1 MADGSTP
8 DESQTHVLDAPSR
21 LRAMFDSAIDFA
33 IVVTDLNGLVTDWNL
48 GAEHILGWTAR
59 EMVGQ
64 SAHRLFTPEDRQA
77 ARPEQE
83 MRQSVLAGRA
93 TDERWHLRQDGTSV
107 WASGE
112 MMPLRSAGDRHV
124 GYLKIMRDRTE
135 QRLAAEAQRADAEF
149 LRGVLAASGDCIAVL
164 DLDSRLSFMSEGGKR
179 VMEVRD
185 FAALYGRPWLDLW
198 HGQAKEEAQAAI
210 QTAKAGGIG
219 HFWGMAE
226 TMAGNPRHWNVQVT
240 PMMGLHGTPERLL
253 VVSRDTTEQVIA
265 ETAVRE
271 NDAYIRLLLESTAE
285 GFYAIDREGRTTMS
299 NPAFREMLGIANEAE
314 IMGKR
319 LHDLVHHSHPDGSHY
334 PARACPIYRCARY
347 GDAAHVNGENF
358 FKLDGTPVPVEYWAH
373 PIIANGIL
381 QGAICT
387 FRDVT
392 DRARAEG
399 ALRESEARF
408 RHMADSAPAL
418 IWMTDEHGQWSFAN
432 MHFDHLFGRPSTDFV
447 NGAWRDVVVA
457 EDLSGFETRFAQA
470 FDARA
475 AFRTEVRVT
484 DIMSA
489 LRWLRC
495 EGVPRYDDAGRF
507 LGYTCCTVDVS
518 EARTA
523 AEEMERHVQVRTT
536 ELSAALD
543 QLHAEILDRERAEA
557 QLRQSQKMEAV
568 GQLTGGIA
576 HDFNNLL
583 TGVTGSLELLRT
595 RVAQGRLDTLDRYLA
610 AAQGACNRAASLTH
624 RLLAYSRQQ
633 TLAPLPTDA
642 NALASGMEDMIRR
655 TVGPAIR
662 LETSYTP
669 DLWTTLCDP
678 HQLENALLNL
688 CINARDAMPDGGRLV
703 VETLNAR
710 LDEAIAAERDMIP
723 GDYVEIRVSDSGVGM
738 PPDIV
743 ARAFEPFFT
752 TKPIGRGTGLGLS
765 MIYGFARQS
774 GGQVRIHSSVGL
786 GTTMRIYLPKAQGG
800 AEIRPLS
807 EPHEAAGRAGAG
819 ETVLVVDD
827 EPTIRML
834 VADVLGDLGYSIIE
848 AADGPQGM
856 DVLRSGARIDL
867 LVTDVGLPGGMNGR
881 QVADAGRRLRPG
893 LKVLFITG
901 YAEGAVLGDGHMET
915 GMHVLTKPFVM
926 EELGHRI
933 RNIIEAGR

>member
-8 DESQTHVLDAPSR
+8 DDSETQLLNAESR
-21 LRAMFDSAIDFA
+21 LRALFDSAVDFA
-33 IVVTDLNGLVTDWNL
+33 IVLTDLNGLVTDWNL
-48 GAEHILGWTAR
+48 GAEHILGWTSR
-59 EMVGQ
+59 DMVGQ
-64 SAHRLFTPEDRQA
+64 SADRVFTPEDRQA
-77 ARPEQE
+77 GRPEQE
-83 MRQSVLAGRA
+83 MRQSLLAGRA
-93 TDERWHLRQDGTSV
+93 SDERWHLRQDGTNL

-112 MMPLRSAGDRHV
+112 MMPLRTARGRHV

-135 QRLAAEAQRADAEF
+135 QRLATEAQRADAEF
-149 LRGVLAASGDCIAVL
+149 LRGVLAASGDCITVL
-164 DLDSRLSFMSEGGKR
+164 DLDCRLTFMSEGGKR
-179 VMEVRD
+179 VMEVSN
-185 FAALYGRPWLDLW
+185 FATLYGRSWLDFW
-198 HGQAKEEAQAAI
+198 RGPAKVEADAAVEA
-210 QTAKAGGIG
+210 AKAGGAG

-240 PMMGLHGTPERLL
+240 PMMGLHGRPERLL

-299 NPAFREMLGIANEAE
+299 NPAFREMLGITDEAA
-314 IMGKR
+314 IVGKR

-334 PARACPIYRCARY
+334 PAAECPIYRCASD
-347 GDAAHVNGENF
+347 GEAAHVNGENF

-373 PIIANGIL
+373 PIIADGIL

-399 ALRESEARF
+399 ALEESEARF

-418 IWMTDEHGQWSFAN
+418 IWMTDDAGRWSFAN
-432 MHFDHLFGRPSTDFV
+432 MHFDHLFGRSSAEFV
-447 NGAWRDVVVA
+447 DGAWRDVVVA
-457 EDLSGFETRFAQA
+457 EDLNGFENRFSQAFETRS
-470 FDARA
+470 
-475 AFRTEVRVT
+475 AFRAEVRVT
-484 DIMSA
+484 ATMAVI
-489 LRWLRC
+489 RWLRC

-507 LGYTCCTVDVS
+507 LGYTCCTVDVT
-518 EARTA
+518 EARKA
-523 AEEMERHVQVRTT
+523 ADELERHVQVRTT

-583 TGVTGSLELLRT
+583 TGITGSLELLRT
-595 RVAQGRLDTLDRYLA
+595 RVAQGRLNTLDRYLT
-610 AAQGACNRAASLTH
+610 AAQGACNRAAALTH

-633 TLAPLPTDA
+633 TLAPVPTDA

-662 LETSYTP
+662 LQTSYTLE
-669 DLWTTLCDP
+669 LWTTLCDP

-703 VETLNAR
+703 VETRNAR
-710 LDEAIAAERDMIP
+710 LDDTIAAERDMAP
-723 GDYVEIRVSDSGVGM
+723 GDYVEIRVSDTGVGM
-738 PPDIV
+738 PPDVV

-774 GGQVRIHSSVGL
+774 GGQVRIHSAVGV
-786 GTTMRIYLPKAQGG
+786 GTTMRIYLPKAQGT
-800 AEIRPLS
+800 AEIRPLAS
-807 EPHEAAGRAGAG
+807 PHEAAGRAGVG

-834 VADVLGDLGYSIIE
+834 VAEVLQDLGYSIIE
-848 AADGPQGM
+848 AADGPAGM

-901 YAEGAVLGDGHMET
+901 YAEGAVMGDGHLET

-926 EELGHRI
+926 DELGHRI
-933 RNIIEAGR
+933 RNIIEGDG